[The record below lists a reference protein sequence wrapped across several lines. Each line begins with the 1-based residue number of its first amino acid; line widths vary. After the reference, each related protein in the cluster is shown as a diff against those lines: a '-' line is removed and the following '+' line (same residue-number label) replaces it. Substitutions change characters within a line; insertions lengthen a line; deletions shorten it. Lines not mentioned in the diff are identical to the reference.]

1 VNNVERAV
9 LDASAMGAIRGVH
22 TVSVAA
28 AFLATESQVQAQAVL
43 RTKPFKRTTHERDG
57 WRRAYVGCVVGCTA
71 QPRPIK
77 RCARPPQHAACQIA
91 CDTCRTDRDGSPR
104 ALQDFALVISG
115 HFRVVACAAAA
126 PPNAAPSAQPSAQ
139 PVMQPSAAPVDETS
153 VARPSEPSV
162 VAAAGG
168 QAQLMGAGCRGTRT
182 VTSGSGLV
190 DDGFGGKYEPRVTC
204 EWLLRPGERPSCRT
218 CHGTSLN
225 LPGSA

>member
-1 VNNVERAV
+1 MHLRWARSAASTPSRWPPHSSQLNRRSKRRLCCAPHRSSAPRTRGMDGAAPMS
-9 LDASAMGAIRGVH
+9 DALSDAPLSLGPS
-22 TVSVAA
+22 SV
-28 AFLATESQVQAQAVL
+28 
-43 RTKPFKRTTHERDG
+43 
-57 WRRAYVGCVVGCTA
+57 
-71 QPRPIK
+71 K

-91 CDTCRTDRDGSPR
+91 CGTCRTDRDGSLW

-126 PPNAAPSAQPSAQ
+126 PPTAAPSA
-139 PVMQPSAAPVDETS
+139 QPSAAPVDETS

-225 LPGSA
+225 LPQWLGLVADGRTHR